1 MEHTVPL
8 ILTTRRLDI
17 TRFDSGDLDD
27 RLAYQSREDVARYL
41 YREPLSREACAAGI
55 ERAVATTTLEAEG
68 DTLIFAIRVR
78 GERRVVGEVVLT
90 LSDRRASQLE
100 IGWVF
105 NPEDAGRGY
114 ATEAARAIA
123 ELAFSEYGAH
133 RLFARLDTE
142 NERSVL
148 LCRRLGFRREAHLV
162 ENDRRLSG
170 AWGSEFVYAALEE
183 DLIRDDAPWR

>member
-1 MEHTVPL
+1 MEFTVPL

-17 TRFDSGDLDD
+17 TRFDHGDLDD

-41 YREPLSREACAAGI
+41 YREPLSRDACAVGI
-55 ERAVATTTLEAEG
+55 ERAIATTALEADG
-68 DTLIFAIRVR
+68 DTLVFAVRVH
-78 GERRVVGEVVLT
+78 GERRVIGEVVLT
-90 LSDRRASQLE
+90 LSDHRASQLE

-105 NPEDAGRGY
+105 NPEDAGKGY

-133 RLFARLDTE
+133 RLFARLDAE

-148 LCRRLGFRREAHLV
+148 LCRRLGFRQEAHLI

-170 AWGSEFVYAALEE
+170 AWGSEFVYAALEG
-183 DLIRDDAPWR
+183 DLIRDDAQRR

>member
-1 MEHTVPL
+1 MRTSPA
-8 ILTTRRLDI
+8 T
-17 TRFDSGDLDD
+17 
-27 RLAYQSREDVARYL
+27 YL

-55 ERAVATTTLEAEG
+55 ERAIATAALEADG
-68 DTLIFAIRVR
+68 DTLVFAVRVH
-78 GERRVVGEVVLT
+78 GERRVIGEVVLT

-148 LCRRLGFRREAHLV
+148 LCRRLGFRPEAHLI
-162 ENDRRLSG
+162 ENDRRPSG
-170 AWGSEFVYAALEE
+170 TWGSEFVYAALKG
-183 DLIRDDAPWR
+183 DLFRDDTPRR